1 MADINLL
8 APKIFKWEGGFADD
22 PLDHGGATNMGVTIS
37 TWRQVGYDKDGDGDI
52 DSDDI
57 KLLTKSD
64 ATAVLKKF
72 YWDRWRAD
80 EMNNQALADILVDW
94 LWCSGKWGI
103 IIPQR
108 LLGVPDDGIVGP
120 VTISKVNSANPW
132 QLKIRIY
139 KVRVAFIRSIISRDP
154 SQKRFENG
162 WLRRLNDFL

>member
-1 MADINLL
+1 MTDINLL

>member
-1 MADINLL
+1 MTDINLL

-22 PLDHGGATNMGVTIS
+22 PLNHGGATNMGVTIS
-37 TWRQVGYDKDGDGDI
+37 TWRQVGCDKDGDGDI
-52 DSDDI
+52 DVDDI
-57 KLLTKSD
+57 KLLTRAD

-103 IIPQR
+103 TIPQR

-162 WLRRLNDFL
+162 WLKRLNDFL

>member
-1 MADINLL
+1 MQRQCLKSSIGID
-8 APKIFKWEGGFADD
+8 
-22 PLDHGGATNMGVTIS
+22 GVP
-37 TWRQVGYDKDGDGDI
+37 
-52 DSDDI
+52 
-57 KLLTKSD
+57 
-64 ATAVLKKF
+64 
-72 YWDRWRAD
+72 
-80 EMNNQALADILVDW
+80 MNNQALADILVDW